1 MDLCPFSKDCSL
13 DQLRQLNKNVLL
25 LKEFIRGFSG
35 DVEAYTALMC
45 RISEALNL
53 VEFVSK
59 GLQGNFNE
67 LLRQFEDKK
76 DSAAL
81 EKMTLWRYIVDGTDS
96 HIVV

>member
-1 MDLCPFSKDCSL
+1 MDLCPFSKDCSPDRL
-13 DQLRQLNKNVLL
+13 KQLYQNVLL
-25 LKEFIRGFSG
+25 LKKFIESFSG

-53 VEFVSK
+53 VEIVTK

-76 DSAAL
+76 DAAAL

-96 HIVV
+96 HIVG